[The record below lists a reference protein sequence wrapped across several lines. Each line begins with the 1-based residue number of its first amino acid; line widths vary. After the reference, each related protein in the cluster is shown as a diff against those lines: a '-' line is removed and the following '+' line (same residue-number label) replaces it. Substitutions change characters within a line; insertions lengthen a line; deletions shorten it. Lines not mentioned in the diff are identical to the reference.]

1 MRYLFPLLVT
11 TSLFAADSGF
21 YIALDGGVDL
31 GDKLKAKTVAYNYD
45 TGFFG
50 SGAFGYQVDK
60 FRLELEGQYQQNPIT
75 SLSSNAAKGDL
86 IRESQM
92 LNVYYSGYNSS
103 RLISTL
109 GIGAGSS
116 DIRSNKLTVL
126 GTSNDFEVKN
136 IFTYQ
141 GSFSVAYKLTDS
153 LDFGVKY
160 RFIVTSKQDM
170 LEENSQSIISAGV
183 RYLF

>member
-1 MRYLFPLLVT
+1 MKYLLPLLVT
-11 TSLFAADSGF
+11 SSLFAAQNGF
-21 YIALDGGVDL
+21 YIALDGGINL
-31 GDKLKAKTVAYNYD
+31 NDKLEAKTVSYNYD

-60 FRLELEGQYQQNPIT
+60 FRLELEGQYQQNSVT

-103 RLISTL
+103 RLVSTI
-109 GIGAGSS
+109 GVGAGSS
-116 DIRSNKLTVL
+116 DIHSNKLTVL

-141 GSFSVAYKLTDS
+141 GSFGVSYMITDS
-153 LDFGVKY
+153 IDFGVKY

-170 LEENSQSIISAGV
+170 LEENTQSIVTAGL